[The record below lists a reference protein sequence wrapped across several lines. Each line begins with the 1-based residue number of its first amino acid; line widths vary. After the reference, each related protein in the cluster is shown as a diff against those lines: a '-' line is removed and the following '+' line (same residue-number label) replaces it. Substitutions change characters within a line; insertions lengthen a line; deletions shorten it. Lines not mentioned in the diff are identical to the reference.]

1 MCVCVCVWHTWANNF
16 IDGTLI
22 KCTMLFAVG
31 WQIKQKFRIFNLS
44 WYHCSS
50 PSGHSTPSLGYFS
63 RKVNIKYL
71 PHLPAYACTHT
82 HTQIHP
88 EIAAA
93 VAVFSARGKCS
104 QFNIRNNIEYGL
116 QGIFQ
121 QCFCT
126 ALCVLSFSS
135 PLNISLI
142 DGHPMSSHIYTY
154 SPCTQ
159 LVGLWHHFN
168 YIIC

>member
-1 MCVCVCVWHTWANNF
+1 MHV
-16 IDGTLI
+16 
-22 KCTMLFAVG
+22 
-31 WQIKQKFRIFNLS
+31 
-44 WYHCSS
+44 
-50 PSGHSTPSLGYFS
+50 
-63 RKVNIKYL
+63 
-71 PHLPAYACTHT
+71 HT

-126 ALCVLSFSS
+126 ALCVLSLNS

-154 SPCTQ
+154 TPCTQ
-159 LVGLWHHFN
+159 RWLMASFQLHYFLKVVVAAALKLIN
-168 YIIC
+168 YGTYINCFQRFDLCNIYLEITPNIIGILLKAA

>member
-1 MCVCVCVWHTWANNF
+1 MHV
-16 IDGTLI
+16 
-22 KCTMLFAVG
+22 
-31 WQIKQKFRIFNLS
+31 
-44 WYHCSS
+44 
-50 PSGHSTPSLGYFS
+50 
-63 RKVNIKYL
+63 
-71 PHLPAYACTHT
+71 HT

-93 VAVFSARGKCS
+93 VAVVSARGKCS

-126 ALCVLSFSS
+126 ALCVLSLNS

-142 DGHPMSSHIYTY
+142 DGHPMSSHIYPMHTARWLMASFQLHYLLKVVAAAALKLINYGTY
-154 SPCTQ
+154 INCFQRFDLCNIYLEITP
-159 LVGLWHHFN
+159 N
-168 YIIC
+168 IIGILLKAA